1 MKRAS
6 AIWGGAHRE
15 PDASNGA
22 RCGAGGCSGAWAGC
36 GRAPQMWH
44 TTDTLSRR
52 ASPSTTNLQPK
63 KTSAQAAVHGCG
75 TMVWPRCYCR
85 GCRMRG
91 KGESSVRRPAE
102 CGCPRGRTAAA
113 VPPRPP
119 RPRARGNHCVCA
131 PHSPAHFAGCAACGA
146 EAGSGARERREPAR
160 DATWAAV
167 GHRMCSAVCVR
178 SPGWTGARLGAKEM
192 RVVAA
197 QPQVC
202 GRGVTSG
209 RKSSNWSSRAKPTI
223 PSRGTPAQR
232 RARSGFEDRRPPQ
245 AAAQDPRHDTR
256 RREPATLPTK
266 KKGVRRAH

>member
-1 MKRAS
+1 MPLRF
-6 AIWGGAHRE
+6 GGRTDDPMHPMGHAAAQAAARERGRGAAAHLK
-15 PDASNGA
+15 
-22 RCGAGGCSGAWAGC
+22 CGTRRTRFRDERRRPPQTCS
-36 GRAPQMWH
+36 Q
-44 TTDTLSRR
+44 
-52 ASPSTTNLQPK
+52 K
-63 KTSAQAAVHGCG
+63 KNSAQAAVHGCG

-192 RVVAA
+192 RRRSATASLRAGGYQRTKIEQLVFQSQADDPVARC
-197 QPQVC
+197 VC
-202 GRGVTSG
+202 PAP
-209 RKSSNWSSRAKPTI
+209 RAF
-223 PSRGTPAQR
+223 R
-232 RARSGFEDRRPPQ
+232 F
-245 AAAQDPRHDTR
+245 
-256 RREPATLPTK
+256 
-266 KKGVRRAH
+266 